1 MNNTPIRHGD
11 WHLIDGHLVDMSQ
24 SAAEIPDS
32 PKAVTGSDVDGDLP
46 PISLPLSSPK
56 RRKSPSED

>member
-1 MNNTPIRHGD
+1 MNTSPTRHGD
-11 WHLIDGHLVDMSQ
+11 WHLIDGQLVDVSQ

-56 RRKSPSED
+56 RRNPKSED